1 MRLAASVGVSVEREV
16 RVVLRSVRSASVA
29 IQAVERAEIAATPNT
44 ETDATAGSGGL
55 VDADLRILLQ
65 QPLQRRHDVVD
76 CRARPRARYFGM
88 FAKRE

>member
-29 IQAVERAEIAATPNT
+29 IQAVERAEVAATRTPRRT
-44 ETDATAGSGGL
+44 PRRVQAASWTRISGSSFSNRYSDVTTSSIAERGH
-55 VDADLRILLQ
+55 A
-65 QPLQRRHDVVD
+65 HD
-76 CRARPRARYFGM
+76 YFGM